1 MALCTTLVGVPDNC
15 GDNNLGSLKRA
26 LIASFADVSNFVVS
40 TGMDP
45 DTDGEVSDVTMET
58 GTKFEEFIFV
68 KDTSMFTE
76 DLVVDV
82 IADTNSFSQ
91 TLEMGFRRIDL
102 RKRNAIMLLTEGRRD
117 LIAIVQD
124 TNNDY
129 WMLGSDQGMRVS
141 ASSATTNNTRSAGQA
156 TPVTLLTENEKYK
169 AYKVDPTIVDDL
181 LIASV

>member
-1 MALCTTLVGVPDNC
+1 
-15 GDNNLGSLKRA
+15 
-26 LIASFADVSNFVVS
+26 
-40 TGMDP
+40 
-45 DTDGEVSDVTMET
+45 MET
-58 GTKFEEFIFV
+58 GTKFEEFVFV

-156 TPVTLLTENEKYK
+156 SPVTLLTENEKYK
-169 AYKVDPTIVDDL
+169 AYKVDPTIIADL
-181 LIASV
+181 LIAAT